1 MEQNPNEETVDVN
14 ASPQQ
19 PEAKDTLE
27 TTDDMDSQA
36 SVKMEGSTEAD
47 TSASKEKEAVPVETA
62 LETKPAQDTEKAPVD
77 ADTKAEAT
85 ENDTDEEKTSATT
98 EVSDTAAA
106 KTEAGAEGMP
116 SDFNTAENASA
127 DTAVSEEAIP
137 AENSPKASLENASS
151 EDETFSYIPDC
162 SDLNIRASCAGAC
175 FSRSCRHRH
184 TEWKSFPCRRL
195 SRSKPGRRRRF

>member
-62 LETKPAQDTEKAPVD
+62 LVTEPAQDTKKAPVD

-85 ENDTDEEKTSATT
+85 ENDTDEEKN
-98 EVSDTAAA
+98 VSHNR
-106 KTEAGAEGMP
+106 
-116 SDFNTAENASA
+116 S
-127 DTAVSEEAIP
+127 IRC
-137 AENSPKASLENASS
+137 SS
-151 EDETFSYIPDC
+151 CKD
-162 SDLNIRASCAGAC
+162 
-175 FSRSCRHRH
+175 RS
-184 TEWKSFPCRRL
+184 WCRRNAV
-195 SRSKPGRRRRF
+195 

>member
-62 LETKPAQDTEKAPVD
+62 LVTEPAQDTKKPQL
-77 ADTKAEAT
+77 TLIRKLKRRKMILMKK
-85 ENDTDEEKTSATT
+85 N
-98 EVSDTAAA
+98 VSHNR
-106 KTEAGAEGMP
+106 
-116 SDFNTAENASA
+116 S
-127 DTAVSEEAIP
+127 IRC
-137 AENSPKASLENASS
+137 SS
-151 EDETFSYIPDC
+151 CKD
-162 SDLNIRASCAGAC
+162 
-175 FSRSCRHRH
+175 RS
-184 TEWKSFPCRRL
+184 WCRRNAV
-195 SRSKPGRRRRF
+195 

>member
-62 LETKPAQDTEKAPVD
+62 LVTEPAQDTEKAPVD

-85 ENDTDEEKTSATT
+85 ENDTCLLYTSRC
-98 EVSDTAAA
+98 V
-106 KTEAGAEGMP
+106 
-116 SDFNTAENASA
+116 
-127 DTAVSEEAIP
+127 
-137 AENSPKASLENASS
+137 
-151 EDETFSYIPDC
+151 
-162 SDLNIRASCAGAC
+162 
-175 FSRSCRHRH
+175 
-184 TEWKSFPCRRL
+184 
-195 SRSKPGRRRRF
+195 